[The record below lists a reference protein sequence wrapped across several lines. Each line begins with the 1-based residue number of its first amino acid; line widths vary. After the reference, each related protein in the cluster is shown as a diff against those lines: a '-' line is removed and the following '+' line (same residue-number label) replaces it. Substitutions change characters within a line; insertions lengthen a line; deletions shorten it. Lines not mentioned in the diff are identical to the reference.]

1 MSDLPEN
8 QSFWLSRV
16 FSGIFKGY
24 GKKEDKPTEANHG
37 ANWNNP
43 YGVDPT
49 YSQQQALSAYGGHG
63 YTYAAVSRSSA
74 DLAAL
79 PLILTSGKGKNAKV
93 IDDSPVLDLFDEPST
108 DMDGYL
114 FREQLRTDLML
125 SGNCYILLL
134 GISDQPDSIIR
145 LHPAEVE
152 IVTDERSGITGYRH
166 ESNGQVVI
174 YPPERVLHGRNPTYA
189 KGPKSLYG
197 VGVVEPLTREI
208 NADINAQKLASQSS
222 AKGRPD
228 ILIHPLDPADVWGLE
243 RRREIL
249 DQYRGLASE
258 GGAMVLSGQ
267 VGIEPL
273 KLTPREMEFEASRR
287 MARESISAVC
297 GVPPVVLGLPSANF
311 ATARQ
316 QNITYWTNQQKA
328 SKRLDHLFTK
338 IAKLFNPDY
347 QIKHDFTSVE
357 ALQSVRD
364 AQLLRI
370 QQHIANG
377 IPPAEAYNYEGLG
390 DAFSANEVL
399 NAEVEDEADT
409 RSLALFI
416 AKAEKKTDFPSKG
429 EDKKVSLRN
438 SQYRTFDVDFAF
450 MIKEGYPTIWKKGG
464 NIEGNNQFRRL
475 YPIAQ
480 RSDKTPQ
487 TETEDMAIRKREAWS
502 ARHYEDFRI
511 AGVIAQIKWLTVG
524 SRGEKYMKDLVR
536 EEIKKIESKGFD
548 EKKKVWNTWIE
559 REHSPIE
566 KKLEI
571 AARAYLSAAS
581 KRYARRF
588 KSVLSQ
594 KHFQNGTVTKSIT
607 DWSEL
612 FDEQEEEK
620 KIKAEVGSVWM
631 RGFMN
636 AGAKELTR
644 LFTASKIPQ
653 AAITFSDFSIPG
665 AMISK
670 MASEIIQTTT
680 EKIRKVVEFGL
691 LEGSTESEIARSI
704 TSSKAFDAS
713 RATLIARTE
722 ATRSLN
728 AANVQAARIA
738 VGEGLGI
745 QKQWVTENDDKVR
758 EEHVLLNGQTVMP
771 DELFEVD
778 GMTAPGPGQFGEAS
792 MDCNCRCMVL
802 NVVIK

>member
-1 MSDLPEN
+1 MSDLPAK
-8 QSFWLSRV
+8 QPLWISRI
-16 FSGIFKGY
+16 FSSLIKGY
-24 GKKEDKPTEANHG
+24 GKKEDKPTEENHG

-49 YSQQQALSAYGGHG
+49 YSQQQALYAYGGHG
-63 YTYAAVSRSSA
+63 YTYAAVSRSAA

-79 PLILTSGKGKNAKV
+79 PLVLTSGRGKSAKI

-108 DMDGYL
+108 NMDGYL

-134 GISDQPDSIIR
+134 GISEQPDSIIR

-174 YPPERVLHGRNPTYA
+174 YPLERVLHGRNPTYA

-208 NADINAQKLASQSS
+208 NADINAQKLASTSS

-297 GVPPVVLGLPSANF
+297 GVPPVVLGLPSANY

-328 SKRLDHLFTK
+328 SKRLDHLFTL
-338 IAKLFNPDY
+338 IAKKFSPDY
-347 QIKHDFTSVE
+347 RIYHDFTDVE

-364 AQLLRI
+364 SQLLRV

-377 IPPAEAYNYEGLG
+377 MSPADAYKYENMA
-390 DAFSANEVL
+390 DAPIVTDSRSKPEEEV
-399 NAEVEDEADT
+399 DT
-409 RSLALFI
+409 RSLAMVI
-416 AKAEKKTDFPSKG
+416 SKTLD
-429 EDKKVSLRN
+429 
-438 SQYRTFDVDFAF
+438 
-450 MIKEGYPTIWKKGG
+450 
-464 NIEGNNQFRRL
+464 
-475 YPIAQ
+475 
-480 RSDKTPQ
+480 
-487 TETEDMAIRKREAWS
+487 
-502 ARHYEDFRI
+502 YE
-511 AGVIAQIKWLTVG
+511 
-524 SRGEKYMKDLVR
+524 
-536 EEIKKIESKGFD
+536 D
-548 EKKKVWNTWIE
+548 EKKKTWHNWIR
-559 REHSPIE
+559 REHSPQE
-566 KKLEI
+566 RRLYR
-571 AARAYLSAAS
+571 AARSYLSGAS
-581 KRYARRF
+581 KRYASRLRNVMIS
-588 KSVLSQ
+588 KNIANGSVVKTIS
-594 KHFQNGTVTKSIT
+594 

-612 FDEQEEEK
+612 LDEAEERK
-620 KIKAEVGSVWM
+620 RIQAEIGSVWIK
-631 RGFMN
+631 GFMN
-636 AGAKELTR
+636 AGAKELAR
-644 LFTASKIPQ
+644 IFTDSKAVQ
-653 AAITFSDFSIPG
+653 GSITFSDFSIPG
-665 AMISK
+665 MMVSQL
-670 MASEIIQTTT
+670 ASELIKTTT
-680 EKIRKVVEFGL
+680 EKIRRVVEFSL
-691 LEGSTESEIARSI
+691 LEGASETEVAERILASKTFDKAR
-704 TSSKAFDAS
+704 AS
-713 RATLIARTE
+713 LIARTE

-728 AANVQAARIA
+728 AAKIRAGQIA
-738 VGEGLGI
+738 VGEGLVVR
-745 QKQWVTENDDKVR
+745 KQWVTENDDKVR
-758 EEHVLLNGQTVMP
+758 EEHVLLDGQTVMP
-771 DELFEVD
+771 DDVFEVA
-778 GMTAPGPGQFGEAS
+778 GMTAPGPGQFGESS

-802 NVVIK
+802 TVVIK

>member
-1 MSDLPEN
+1 MSDLPEK
-8 QSFWLSRV
+8 QAFWLSRV

-63 YTYAAVSRSSA
+63 YTYAAVSRSAA

-79 PLILTSGKGKNAKV
+79 PLILTSGKGKNTKF

-108 DMDGYL
+108 NMDGYL

-134 GISDQPDSIIR
+134 GISEQPDSIIR

-174 YPPERVLHGRNPTYA
+174 YPPERVLHARNPTYA

-297 GVPPVVLGLPSANF
+297 GVPPVVLGLPSANY

-328 SKRLDHLFTK
+328 SKRLDHMFTL
-338 IAKLFNPDY
+338 IARLFNPDY
-347 QIKHDFTSVE
+347 QIRHDFADIE

-364 AQLLRI
+364 SQLLRV

-377 IPPAEAYNYEGLG
+377 MSPAEAYRYENMA
-390 DAFSANEVL
+390 DAFIDP
-399 NAEVEDEADT
+399 AEEAEPEEADT
-409 RSLALFI
+409 RSLAFVLTR
-416 AKAEKKTDFPSKG
+416 AEKKTDFPAKG
-429 EDKKVSLRN
+429 DDKKVSLRN

-450 MIKEGYPTIWKKGG
+450 MIKEGYPSIWKEGG
-464 NIEGNNQFRRL
+464 NIEGNNQFKRL

-480 RSDKTPQ
+480 RSDKSPK

-502 ARHYEDFRI
+502 ARHNKDFRI
-511 AGVIAQIKWLTVG
+511 AGVIAQIKWLTIG

-536 EEIKKIESKGFD
+536 EEIRKIESKGFD
-548 EKKKVWNTWIE
+548 EKKKIWNDWIQ
-559 REHSPIE
+559 RQHSPQE
-566 KKLEI
+566 QRLYR
-571 AARAYLSAAS
+571 ASRAYLKGAA
-581 KRYARRF
+581 KRYASRLRRVIAS
-588 KSVLSQ
+588 KHSV
-594 KHFQNGTVTKSIT
+594 NGSVTKAIT

-612 FDEQEEEK
+612 FDEEEEK
-620 KIKAEVGSVWM
+620 KRIQAEVGSVWM

-644 LFTASKIPQ
+644 IFTKAKIPQ

-670 MASEIIQTTT
+670 LASEIIKTTT
-680 EKIRKVVEFGL
+680 DKIRKVVEFGL
-691 LEGSTESEIARSI
+691 LEGDSTSAIARTI
-704 TSSKAFDAS
+704 TGSVAFDDA

-728 AANVQAARIA
+728 AANVRAASIA
-738 VGEGLGI
+738 VGEGIGV

-758 EEHVLLNGQTVMP
+758 EEHVLLDGQTVMP

-778 GMTAPGPGQFGEAS
+778 GMTAPGPGQFGSAA

-802 NVVIK
+802 NGIIK